1 MEAKVSEYLSGFFTS
16 MQQIL
21 PVIGNILDEIWRI
34 LQEISQIME
43 KVINYD
49 DMTVNETSQSRKKV
63 KKVLSKDDL
72 NEVRTSLVSLVLYL
86 PTTLCWGIFQ
96 NGGRHRGSCPS

>member
-49 DMTVNETSQSRKKV
+49 DMTVNETSRSRKKV

-72 NEVRTSLVSLVLYL
+72 NEVRTSLVSFGFV
-86 PTTLCWGIFQ
+86 
-96 NGGRHRGSCPS
+96 PSHNPLLEHFSKWRTA